1 MQKDKWSPILFLAL
15 AAAVIAAAALL
26 AARRNAP
33 LQTAYVPM
41 EPVQIAV
48 AADLHYLSPAL
59 TDGSAYFTQVITN
72 ADGKLMQYSDEL
84 AEALVS
90 ELLAQK
96 PDVLILPGD
105 LTFNGA
111 RESHAGLAEKL
122 RRLTDAGVRVLVLP
136 GNHDLDNPMAAR
148 FAGDGF
154 ARVESVTAAEFASIY
169 GAFSYDG
176 ALNRDS
182 ASLSY
187 VSEISPGLRI
197 LLIDTNTSDAPGAV
211 RAETLR
217 WAEEALKAAQAEGA
231 RVICVTHQT
240 VLQHNSLF
248 LDGFAIENRDAL
260 LSLLQRYGVRC
271 SLGGHMHIQHIRTS
285 GSLTEILTSALC
297 VSPCQYGLLDVD
309 ADGGTYRTRTL
320 AVPEVADFAQ
330 TADDFF
336 TENTLRQGRAAT
348 QDEAMLRYL
357 CEMNRC
363 YYAGTSD
370 TLPREDA
377 LLSAWEHA
385 DPIIGAY
392 LRSVAEDAGKDHTTA
407 EFTF

>member
-59 TDGSAYFTQVITN
+59 TDGGAYFTQVITN

-111 RESHAGLAEKL
+111 RESHTGLIEKL

-148 FAGDGF
+148 FSGDGF
-154 ARVESVTAAEFASIY
+154 AHVESVTAEEFASIY
-169 GAFSYDG
+169 GAFGYDG
-176 ALNRDS
+176 ALSRDA

-187 VSEISPGLRI
+187 VSELSPGLRL
-197 LLIDTNTSDAPGAV
+197 LLIDTNTPDRVGALLPQ
-211 RAETLR
+211 TLE
-217 WAEEALKAAQAEGA
+217 WAQAQLQAASEAGA

-248 LDGFAIENRDAL
+248 LDGFAIENHDAL

-271 SLGGHMHIQHIRTS
+271 TLGGHMHIQHIRTS
-285 GSLTEILTSALC
+285 GSLIEILTSALC

-370 TLPREDA
+370 TFPREDA
-377 LLSAWEHA
+377 LLSAWQQT